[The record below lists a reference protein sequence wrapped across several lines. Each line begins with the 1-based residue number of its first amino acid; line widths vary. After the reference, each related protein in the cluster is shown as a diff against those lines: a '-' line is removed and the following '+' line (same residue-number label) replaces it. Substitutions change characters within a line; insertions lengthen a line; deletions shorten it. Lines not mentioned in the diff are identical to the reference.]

1 MSVIIDSPEIK
12 AIYGGPV
19 TIPDGWELVDGK
31 PLMLKEGDWWLA
43 TTMKPEYCAWPTS
56 PSFLYKRLILRKVEK
71 PAAEAPKEKVPF
83 SRVSGGM
90 EYISTTSTTV
100 KDIYGQD
107 EVTIPEGYRYVA
119 FRVPKFGAREL
130 GLGKRTQEVIVFT
143 QPDLTEPRIIVE
155 KVEPVKPTYEF
166 VIHTIET
173 PGTWDR
179 FRYMATTAW
188 MGETHF
194 YCQDLGGNGSISAK
208 AAPALFVDADV
219 LESALKERFPNC
231 TVRRAKGVQQ

>member
-12 AIYGGPV
+12 EIYGGPV
-19 TIPDGWELVDGK
+19 RIPDGWELVETA
-31 PLMLKEGDWWLA
+31 PRPVMEGDWWLNA
-43 TTMKPEYCAWPTS
+43 TTKKITWGSNPTS
-56 PSFLYKRLILRKVEK
+56 PYKRLIVRQKTK
-71 PAAEAPKEKVPF
+71 PAPKEKVPF
-83 SRVSGGM
+83 SSVSGGM
-90 EYISTTSTTV
+90 THTSTTTTTTV
-100 KDIYGQD
+100 SEIYGED

-119 FRVPKFGAREL
+119 FRVPKFGANEL
-130 GLGKRTQEVIVFT
+130 GLSKRTQEVIMFT
-143 QPDLTEPRIIVE
+143 QRGDTEPRIIVE
-155 KVEPVKPTYEF
+155 KAAPVKPTYEF

-194 YCQDLGGNGSISAK
+194 YCQDFGGNGSISDT
-208 AAPALFVDADV
+208 AAPVHFVNADV
-219 LESALKERFPNC
+219 LEWELQERFPGC

>member
-19 TIPDGWELVDGK
+19 TIPDGWELVDVK
-31 PLMLKEGDWWLA
+31 TRDINEGDWWLSA

-56 PSFLYKRLILRKVEK
+56 PSFLHKRLILRKVEK
-71 PAAEAPKEKVPF
+71 PAAEAPKAKVPF

-90 EYISTTSTTV
+90 TATSTTTTTV

-119 FRVPKFGAREL
+119 FRVPKFGASEL
-130 GLGKRTQEVIVFT
+130 VLGKRTQEVIMII

-155 KVEPVKPTYEF
+155 KVEPPKTF
-166 VIHTIET
+166 VINKMEV
-173 PGTWDR
+173 PGRGDR
-179 FRYMATTAW
+179 YFAVSTDAYGFTEYFTGGWGSGA
-188 MGETHF
+188 GETSRK
-194 YCQDLGGNGSISAK
+194 D
-208 AAPALFVDADV
+208 APLWFTRVET
-219 LESALKERFPNC
+219 LEDEIRLKFPGC